1 MRAGGCG
8 GDIVFNRLI
17 EPPRMSNLPEL
28 SYTRPRTVPEAI
40 AALKRRGA
48 RAYAGGTDLLVAM
61 AARRP
66 WFGAVSELVD
76 IKNLA
81 AAKGIS
87 ERGASLRIGALTTAA
102 ELAASPIVRRHA
114 RALAE
119 AAAHTAAP
127 ALRRRGPVGGNLVTP
142 HPAGDLTTALVALG
156 ATVEL
161 VEGAGRRRVAIAE
174 YLKTSAARSRLVL
187 AVHLPKCRH
196 SAFEKLGSRRG
207 FSRSIVAVAV
217 ALGASGAGVAIGGVA
232 RRPVA
237 ATRTGAALHLGA
249 SVAEGLAA
257 DGLPPADLELVAV
270 LAERAHRRAVRP

>member
-1 MRAGGCG
+1 
-8 GDIVFNRLI
+8 
-17 EPPRMSNLPEL
+17 MSDLPEL

-66 WFGAVSELVD
+66 WVGAVSELVD

-87 ERGASLRIGALTTAA
+87 ERGASLRIGALTTTA
-102 ELAASPIVRRHA
+102 EL
-114 RALAE
+114 
-119 AAAHTAAP
+119 
-127 ALRRRGPVGGNLVTP
+127 
-142 HPAGDLTTALVALG
+142 
-156 ATVEL
+156 
-161 VEGAGRRRVAIAE
+161 
-174 YLKTSAARSRLVL
+174 
-187 AVHLPKCRH
+187 
-196 SAFEKLGSRRG
+196 
-207 FSRSIVAVAV
+207 
-217 ALGASGAGVAIGGVA
+217 
-232 RRPVA
+232 A